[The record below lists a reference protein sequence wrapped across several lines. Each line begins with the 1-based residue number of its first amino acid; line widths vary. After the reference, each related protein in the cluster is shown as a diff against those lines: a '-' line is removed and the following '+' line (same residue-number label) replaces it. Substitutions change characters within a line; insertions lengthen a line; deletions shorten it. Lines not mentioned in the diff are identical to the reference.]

1 MSWIVHMDQS
11 YHHHHHHH
19 YYHQNGHQDDNN
31 GLSIQTNN
39 FMDKCRQRISSSTP
53 KLLNLSL
60 LADKFVDKIVEKLS
74 ILDGTKRN
82 GTKKINESSNNDY
95 DDFWPFIKHIILI
108 ILIIGFYYLMF
119 TVGHHRWSTSS
130 SSSSAQQNGSMFIG
144 PAYHT
149 GNISHN
155 YFYWN
160 YSATI
165 SDNISSAFNDHYR
178 LKSIRLSPLAITK
191 MNDEQ
196 FIRYLFDNI
205 QLWID

>member
-1 MSWIVHMDQS
+1 
-11 YHHHHHHH
+11 
-19 YYHQNGHQDDNN
+19 
-31 GLSIQTNN
+31 
-39 FMDKCRQRISSSTP
+39 MDKCRQRISSSTP

-74 ILDGTKRN
+74 ILD
-82 GTKKINESSNNDY
+82 
-95 DDFWPFIKHIILI
+95 
-108 ILIIGFYYLMF
+108 
-119 TVGHHRWSTSS
+119 
-130 SSSSAQQNGSMFIG
+130 
-144 PAYHT
+144 AYHT